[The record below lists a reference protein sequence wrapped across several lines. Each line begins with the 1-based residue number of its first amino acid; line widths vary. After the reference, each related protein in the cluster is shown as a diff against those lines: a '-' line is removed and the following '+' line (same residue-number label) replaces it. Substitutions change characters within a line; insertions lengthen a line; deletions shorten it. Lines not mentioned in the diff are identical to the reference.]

1 MENATQQD
9 ALESEEVVVEESTE
23 DQPVEE
29 MNASV
34 NPMSAREK
42 ALEEIYNRR
51 REEEGVPEGDAEE
64 VTEDVPEAPVWHD
77 GEQWV
82 TKIKVNGEEVNVPF
96 DSLKS
101 SHQKDRAS
109 QEKFQAAAIKER
121 ELLYREQQLQEEI
134 KRLNSQPSQQ
144 DVEQQEEVGDVDD
157 IVEKYHEAL
166 FQDDAAEAAKLLR
179 TLANSG
185 RSNATQNVEEVVN
198 QAILSHEARKKAER
212 EHIQRA
218 AYQAELEDAV
228 RSFNDNYPD
237 IAESEELRAIADRK
251 TITLTQENPDWTP
264 SQIINAAAEY
274 TREWAGISSESNG
287 RFNRKQKIVRQPKS
301 VRASSSSPRDDVPMT
316 PSEIVAEMR
325 KARGQTI

>member
-1 MENATQQD
+1 MENATQQEVQD
-9 ALESEEVVVEESTE
+9 ALELEQVVEENVV
-23 DQPVEE
+23 DDLNKAQI
-29 MNASV
+29 
-34 NPMSAREK
+34 NPLSAREK

-51 REEEGVPEGDAEE
+51 REEEHVEE
-64 VTEDVPEAPVWHD
+64 VLEEEAQESPDAPVWFN

-82 TKIKVNGEEVNVPF
+82 TKVKVNGEEVDVPF

-109 QEKFQAAAIKER
+109 QEKFQAAAVKER
-121 ELLYREQQLQEEI
+121 ELMYREQQIQEQL
-134 KRLNSQPSQQ
+134 RMLNSQPSGQ
-144 DVEQQEEVGDVDD
+144 DVEQKEEADGVED

-198 QAILSHEARKKAER
+198 QAILSLEAKKKAER
-212 EHIQRA
+212 EHIERA

-228 RSFNDNYPD
+228 KSFNDSYPD

-264 SQIINAAAEY
+264 SQIINAAAEH
-274 TREWAGISSESNG
+274 TREWAGTSNDSNE
-287 RFNRKQKIVRQPKS
+287 RVNRKQKIVRQPKS
-301 VRASSSSPRDDVPMT
+301 VRASAGNAKNDVPMT
-316 PSEIVAEMR
+316 PSQIVAEMR
-325 KARGQTI
+325 KARGQNL

>member
-42 ALEEIYNRR
+42 ALEEIYSRR
-51 REEEGVPEGDAEE
+51 REEEGVPDAEE

-228 RSFNDNYPD
+228 KSFNEDYPD

-274 TREWAGISSESNG
+274 TREWAGISLESNG

-301 VRASSSSPRDDVPMT
+301 VRASANSSKESVPMT

>member
-29 MNASV
+29 ISASV
-34 NPMSAREK
+34 NPASAREK
-42 ALEEIYNRR
+42 ALEDIYNRR
-51 REEEGVPEGDAEE
+51 REEEGVPEEGAEE
-64 VTEDVPEAPVWHD
+64 FVENAPEIPVWHN

-82 TKIKVNGEEVNVPF
+82 TKIKVNGEEVDVPF

-121 ELLYREQQLQEEI
+121 ELLYREQQLQEHI
-134 KRLNSQPSQQ
+134 KQLNSQPSQQ
-144 DVEQQEEVGDVDD
+144 DVEQQEEVSDVDD

-179 TLANSG
+179 TLASSG
-185 RSNATQNVEEVVN
+185 RGDATQNIQEVVN
-198 QAILSHEARKKAER
+198 QAIVSHEARKKAEQ

-228 RSFNDNYPD
+228 KSFNEDYPD

-274 TREWAGISSESNG
+274 TREWAGISLESNG

-301 VRASSSSPRDDVPMT
+301 VRASANSSKESVPMT

>member
-9 ALESEEVVVEESTE
+9 ALESEEVVEQPVEDESVEESNTRPLS
-23 DQPVEE
+23 D
-29 MNASV
+29 
-34 NPMSAREK
+34 RDK

-51 REEEGVPEGDAEE
+51 REEEYTEEEE
-64 VTEDVPEAPVWHD
+64 VSQTPDAPVWHD
-77 GEQWV
+77 GEKWL
-82 TKIKVNGEEVNVPF
+82 TKVKVNGEDIDVPF

-109 QEKFQAAAIKER
+109 QEKFQSAAIKER
-121 ELLYREQQLQEEI
+121 ELMYREQQIQEQL
-134 KRLNSQPSQQ
+134 KQLNSQPSNQ
-144 DVEQQEEVGDVDD
+144 DVEQEEEVSDVGD

-166 FQDDAAEAAKLLR
+166 FQDDAAEAAKLLK

-212 EHIQRA
+212 EHIERA

-228 RSFNDNYPD
+228 RSFQDNFPD
-237 IAESEELRAIADRK
+237 IAESEELKAIADRK

-274 TREWAGISSESNG
+274 TREWSGVRPELNG
-287 RFNRKQKIVRQPKS
+287 RLERKKKIVRQPKS
-301 VRASSSSPRDDVPMT
+301 VMASASSSKDNIPLT
-316 PSEIVAEMR
+316 PSQIVAEMR